1 MPHHWCSFI
10 SVFNHT
16 VPVTLYSPD
25 VRTFL
30 LMDKKQNFSDASE
43 DEDDKV
49 RFMYLFNDYIFSCGL
64 DNTDGAE
71 QISYSFLLIFH
82 QSIYSAL

>member
-1 MPHHWCSFI
+1 MEKPLCCHASSLPFSF
-10 SVFNHT
+10 NLL

-49 RFMYLFNDYIFSCGL
+49 
-64 DNTDGAE
+64 
-71 QISYSFLLIFH
+71 SFFF
-82 QSIYSAL
+82 